1 MQFLQSLIMDKSNN
15 PRILERCFSVK
26 DSIQFRVSVRQRF
39 YSDRSISRPRGEGGG
54 GGRGNLPEKLGGP
67 LPKTI
72 TLFLTKICDIP
83 YLTPTMRN
91 PIYDL
96 TIASK
101 SCFKPA
107 L

>member
-54 GGRGNLPEKLGGP
+54 GGKGESPRKIGWPASQNHYPIFDQNLRYS
-67 LPKTI
+67 LPDTNNAK
-72 TLFLTKICDIP
+72 P
-83 YLTPTMRN
+83 YL
-91 PIYDL
+91 
-96 TIASK
+96 
-101 SCFKPA
+101 
-107 L
+107 